1 MFEALI
7 AIALGMCV
15 SAAVPTVGKW
25 KDSALLVTISLLNQ
39 HYHGALIVLLP
50 VLLLSQRL
58 RMQLVPPS

>member
-25 KDSALLVTISLLNQ
+25 KHSI
-39 HYHGALIVLLP
+39 
-50 VLLLSQRL
+50 LSSIRSVKN
-58 RMQLVPPS
+58 RF

>member
-25 KDSALLVTISLLNQ
+25 KHSILFEA
-39 HYHGALIVLLP
+39 
-50 VLLLSQRL
+50 
-58 RMQLVPPS
+58 